1 MKKLTLT
8 EKTEIQEMLAADNKR
23 IEHDR
28 TMGTS
33 VEAAN
38 AKRAKHLR
46 PSRLASLYG
55 VSLSPTGLALAGSV
69 VASWQAL

>member
-8 EKTEIQEMLAADNKR
+8 EKTAIQEMLAADNKR

-55 VSLSPTGLALAGSV
+55 VSLSQILIAGKGI
-69 VASWQAL
+69 L

>member
-8 EKTEIQEMLAADNKR
+8 EKTDIRQMLADDNKR
-23 IEHDR
+23 IEHAR
-28 TMGTS
+28 IMGTS

-46 PSRLASLYG
+46 PGRLASLYQ
-55 VSLSPTGLALAGSV
+55 VSISQILIAGKD
-69 VASWQAL
+69 LL